1 MRSGR
6 PAAPSTRADGVLT
19 ARPGIVVVCKSCCMH
34 TDVDEL
40 TEAVLLA
47 SRVLVAVGVRSLAA
61 APADVTLPQYRALV
75 VLASRGPQ
83 GAGALADELSVAPS
97 SVTRLCDRL
106 VAKSMVERHLSAE
119 SRREVKI
126 AVTGDGAALVD
137 AVTRARRREIAK
149 IVHAIPTS
157 RRTPLVR
164 ALQEF
169 GAAAGE
175 VPEQAWSLGWSR

>member
-1 MRSGR
+1 M
-6 PAAPSTRADGVLT
+6 
-19 ARPGIVVVCKSCCMH
+19 
-34 TDVDEL
+34 
-40 TEAVLLA
+40 A
-47 SRVLVAVGVRSLAA
+47 SRVLVALAVRSLAA

-83 GAGALADELSVAPS
+83 GAGALAAELAVAPS

-106 VAKSMVERHLSAE
+106 VAKSMAERHVSAQ
-119 SRREVKI
+119 SRRAVEI
-126 AVTGDGAALVD
+126 AITEQGAALVA
-137 AVTRARRREIAK
+137 AVTRARRREVAQ
-149 IVHAIPTS
+149 IVGAIPAS
-157 RRTPLVR
+157 RRPALVR